1 MTTNSSDMH
10 SRVDE
15 LPADLRSLDA
25 ALGSLAEA
33 DRAAAPA
40 DLEARVFAATREALI
55 PASLPMA
62 HSGQPLHARAS
73 SRFFTPMRL
82 AAGLALAA
90 SLGAAILAS
99 RSGPATPTHPGAG
112 PVIAQ
117 QPTLSP
123 DSFDTLFTLA
133 KGSDDAIGTEIDLI
147 AAETDVFSSNL
158 APTSWSLDEGAT
170 SSM

>member
-1 MTTNSSDMH
+1 MTTNPSELHTHD
-10 SRVDE
+10 

-25 ALGSLAEA
+25 ALASLAEA

-40 DLEARVFAATREALI
+40 DLEARVFAATRESLI
-55 PASLPMA
+55 PAPLPIT
-62 HSGQPLHARAS
+62 HSGQPGRVS
-73 SRFFTPMRL
+73 TRFFTPMRL

-99 RSGPATPTHPGAG
+99 RSGPAMSTHTDPI
-112 PVIAQ
+112 IAQ
-117 QPTLSP
+117 QPALSA
-123 DSFDTLFTLA
+123 DSLDTLFAIA

-147 AAETDVFSSNL
+147 AADADVFSSNL
-158 APTSWSLDEGAT
+158 SPISWSLDEGAT